1 MSYKLSRKDFLKG
14 VGAGAITIA
23 AAGTLVGCKS
33 NSGTGKGIYTP
44 GTYTATAKGIGT
56 VKMTATFDA
65 NKITDIKLDVSEET
79 ESIGQKAADE
89 IVKQLM
95 KAQGTEIDG
104 ITGATVTANAAK
116 ECLEKCIA
124 QAKGCLLYTSPSPRD

>member
-56 VKMTATFDA
+56 VKIQPHLMQIRLQIS
-65 NKITDIKLDVSEET
+65 NWMLVRK
-79 ESIGQKAADE
+79 QKALDR
-89 IVKQLM
+89 KLLM
-95 KAQGTEIDG
+95 K
-104 ITGATVTANAAK
+104 
-116 ECLEKCIA
+116 L
-124 QAKGCLLYTSPSPRD
+124 

>member
-56 VKMTATFDA
+56 VKMTATLQIS
-65 NKITDIKLDVSEET
+65 NWMLVRK
-79 ESIGQKAADE
+79 QKALDR
-89 IVKQLM
+89 KLLM
-95 KAQGTEIDG
+95 K
-104 ITGATVTANAAK
+104 
-116 ECLEKCIA
+116 L
-124 QAKGCLLYTSPSPRD
+124 

>member
-56 VKMTATFDA
+56 AVSYTH
-65 NKITDIKLDVSEET
+65 LDVYKRQPYCRNMCGS
-79 ESIGQKAADE
+79 K
-89 IVKQLM
+89 
-95 KAQGTEIDG
+95 
-104 ITGATVTANAAK
+104 
-116 ECLEKCIA
+116 
-124 QAKGCLLYTSPSPRD
+124 